1 MEIPRAYEGEGVVL
15 RPYQPGDVPRVV
27 AGCGDPLTQRYMP
40 AMPRPY
46 DADVAREWV
55 AATAAGEWETGR
67 YNWAVAD
74 PVTDVLWGGAG
85 LRIGNDRRGQAEVG
99 YWVCPDVRGR
109 GVATAATRAMVALA
123 FAYGLHR
130 VELITM
136 WENTA
141 SQRVAL
147 AAGFRREGE
156 RRGLLPG
163 HDGRRHDALAWYRLV
178 DDEPAPPRVLPDLPG
193 GALTDGVVTLRPL
206 APGDVDVLHVLRCQP
221 DVVARSV
228 PPRTPER
235 ADTARRCARAGAYWL
250 AGERADLLI
259 LAAAGGEV
267 VGELGLYVQEP
278 GSGQAMLGIAL
289 LPRWRGRGFAARA
302 TALLARW
309 AFGCGIARL
318 VAGAA
323 PDNIASQRTLERVG
337 FRREGYAH
345 ARLPG
350 PDGGRVDDVGYALLP
365 DWLG

>member
-1 MEIPRAYEGEGVVL
+1 MEIPRTYEGDGVVL
-15 RPYQPGDVPRVV
+15 RPYQPADVPRVV
-27 AGCGDPLTQRYMP
+27 AGCADPLTQRYMP

-46 DADVAREWV
+46 GEDVAREWV
-55 AATAAGEWETGR
+55 ATTAAVEWETGR

-74 PVTDVLWGGAG
+74 PATDVLWGGAG
-85 LRIGNDRRGQAEVG
+85 LRIANDRRGQAEVG
-99 YWVCPDVRGR
+99 YWVCPDARGR

-163 HDGRRHDALAWYRLV
+163 HDGRRHDAVAWYRLA
-178 DDEPAPPRVLPDLPG
+178 DDGPPPPRLLPDLPG

-206 APGDVDVLHVLRCQP
+206 AADDTDALHPLHCQP

-228 PPRTPER
+228 PPRVPDRT
-235 ADTARRCARAGAYWL
+235 DTARRCARSGARWL
-250 AGERADLLI
+250 AGDRADLLI
-259 LAAAGGEV
+259 LDAASGEV
-267 VGELGLYVQEP
+267 AGELGLYYQEP
-278 GSGQAMLGIAL
+278 STGQAMVGCAL
-289 LPRWRGRGFAARA
+289 LPRWRGRGYAARA
-302 TALLARW
+302 AALAARW
-309 AFGCGIARL
+309 AFDCGIARL
-318 VAGAA
+318 VAGTA

-345 ARLPG
+345 GRLPN
-350 PDGGRVDDVGYALLP
+350 PDGGRQDDVGYALLP
-365 DWLG
+365 DWLA